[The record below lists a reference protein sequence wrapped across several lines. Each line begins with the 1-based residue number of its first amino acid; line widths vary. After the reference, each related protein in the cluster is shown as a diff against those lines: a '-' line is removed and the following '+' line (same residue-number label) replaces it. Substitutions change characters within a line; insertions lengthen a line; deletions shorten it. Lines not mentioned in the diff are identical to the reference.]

1 MKFLNLTASNFVW
14 NPKDCTRNFVAF
26 VKNKTLK
33 ERVESAQNHNNSVQ
47 WDLKLFLLLIILLK
61 SLTKT
66 ELRVKNA
73 LSERSFSFFFFL
85 LFG

>member
-47 WDLKLFLLLIILLK
+47 WDLKLFQRPGISETTCLY
-61 SLTKT
+61 
-66 ELRVKNA
+66 RVLATVDIAK
-73 LSERSFSFFFFL
+73 
-85 LFG
+85 